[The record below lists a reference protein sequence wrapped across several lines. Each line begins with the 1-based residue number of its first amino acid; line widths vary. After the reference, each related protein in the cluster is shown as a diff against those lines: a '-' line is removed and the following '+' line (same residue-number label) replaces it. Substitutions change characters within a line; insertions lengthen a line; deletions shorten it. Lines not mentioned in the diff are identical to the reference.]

1 MCFGYCKFGENPVL
15 LGSVHVLP
23 GFVHGS
29 SACQLRIQLL
39 LGAAIKERNNVCFC
53 LHLPCTLFSWQVC
66 VSSVLS
72 KSSSKTCFFL
82 FGAAQLERDVF
93 RCFMRISRFAPLEGN
108 KVCAKKE
115 IKFPFASCC
124 QVCMR
129 RMCYTFHVHI
139 AASLWKRIVSLYL
152 LPSLVRMWCAEF
164 PK

>member
-1 MCFGYCKFGENPVL
+1 VIPSLKDTCVSAIAAYGNTAVGRVWKLYMCFGYCKFGENPVL

-93 RCFMRISRFAPLEGN
+93 RCFMRISRFAPL
-108 KVCAKKE
+108 
-115 IKFPFASCC
+115 
-124 QVCMR
+124 
-129 RMCYTFHVHI
+129 
-139 AASLWKRIVSLYL
+139 
-152 LPSLVRMWCAEF
+152 
-164 PK
+164 